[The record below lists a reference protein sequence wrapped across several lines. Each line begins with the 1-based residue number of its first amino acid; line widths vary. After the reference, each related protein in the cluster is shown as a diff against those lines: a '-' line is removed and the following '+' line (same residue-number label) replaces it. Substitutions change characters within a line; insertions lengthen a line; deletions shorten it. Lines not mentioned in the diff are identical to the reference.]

1 MKIAV
6 LGATGMAGS
15 RIVTEALAR
24 GHQVTAIARK
34 VEALADQPGLT
45 KVAADVSGPDLAPH
59 LRGHDAV
66 VSALHFQTL
75 SEPALVAALKA
86 AGVRRLLVVGGAGSL
101 EVAPG
106 VMLID
111 TPEFPEV
118 WKPFARPGVE
128 FLLALRGEQELEW
141 TFISPSALFEPGAR
155 TGVFRIGAEQLLVG
169 ADGRSAISAEDYAVA
184 LLDELEK
191 PAHVR
196 ARMTVGY

>member
-15 RIVTEALAR
+15 RIVAEALAR
-24 GHQVTAIARK
+24 GHQVTGIARK
-34 VEALADQPGLT
+34 PEGLAARPGLT
-45 KVAADVSGPDLAPH
+45 TVAADVAAPGLH
-59 LRGHDAV
+59 ELLRGHDAV

-75 SEPALVAALKA
+75 SEPDLAAALKA
-86 AGVRRLLVVGGAGSL
+86 GGIARVLIVGGAGSL

-106 VMLID
+106 VQLID

-118 WKPFARPGVE
+118 WKPFARPGVA
-128 FLLALRGEQELEW
+128 FLAALRNETELEW

-155 TGVFRIGAEQLLVG
+155 TGVFRLGGDQLLVG
-169 ADGRSAISAEDYAVA
+169 ADGRSAISGEDFAVA
-184 LLDELEK
+184 LLDELEA

-196 ARMTVGY
+196 RRFTVGY